1 MTENKEM
8 VSEDLS
14 KAGEASVITPLLMEL
29 DKLRI
34 VSTSDRCGRV
44 VVLIPPE

>member
-1 MTENKEM
+1 M

-14 KAGEASVITPLLMEL
+14 KAGEASVITPLLIDI

-34 VSTSDRCGRV
+34 VSTNDRCGRV
-44 VVLIPPE
+44 VVMLIPL